1 MKNYNKYS
9 VEEFVQ
15 DAYFRKWVFDEL
27 PPNDTFWTNWLQ
39 SNPEK
44 NAIIEEA
51 KSIVIALK
59 VKELGVFSQEEI
71 NDGIRDILNDTQPKY
86 AHFHILSRSWL
97 RIAASVVVILGLG
110 WWFIEK
116 KTSSTINFDKIAS
129 NENKAIHFNNGTK
142 SLVFELS
149 DGSKITLEPQ
159 SELRY
164 DSEFGKERR
173 EVFLTGEAFFDVAK
187 DAQKPFLIY
196 TDKLVTKV
204 VGTSFRIKAY
214 EKDKD
219 ISVSVRTGK
228 VTVYKQ
234 NSKSTNN
241 QSLSTEI
248 VLVPNQ
254 KAVFE
259 KDQDLLVKTL
269 VDKPVQIKDIPQNT
283 SLVFEETKV
292 LDVFSRL
299 ESIYGIKISADNEL
313 FKKCSI
319 TADLQNE
326 TLYKKL
332 DLICEII
339 QAKYEIIDG
348 EIMIYGKG
356 C

>member
-1 MKNYNKYS
+1 M
-9 VEEFVQ
+9 
-15 DAYFRKWVFDEL
+15 
-27 PPNDTFWTNWLQ
+27 
-39 SNPEK
+39 
-44 NAIIEEA
+44 
-51 KSIVIALK
+51 
-59 VKELGVFSQEEI
+59 
-71 NDGIRDILNDTQPKY
+71 
-86 AHFHILSRSWL
+86 
-97 RIAASVVVILGLG
+97 
-110 WWFIEK
+110 
-116 KTSSTINFDKIAS
+116 
-129 NENKAIHFNNGTK
+129 
-142 SLVFELS
+142 
-149 DGSKITLEPQ
+149 
-159 SELRY
+159 
-164 DSEFGKERR
+164 
-173 EVFLTGEAFFDVAK
+173 
-187 DAQKPFLIY
+187 
-196 TDKLVTKV
+196 
-204 VGTSFRIKAY
+204 
-214 EKDKD
+214 
-219 ISVSVRTGK
+219 
-228 VTVYKQ
+228 
-234 NSKSTNN
+234 
-241 QSLSTEI
+241 
-248 VLVPNQ
+248 VPNQ